1 MATSSGWSLT
11 GRLITKHLGAL
22 GTTIAGMIAN
32 FDPETA
38 TEADRDALAARL
50 RDIAGRHAK
59 AKAEWQKEEADVV
72 ALRKQIAT
80 DTDVAAKLGER
91 LAAGTV
97 TEDAVNLFLDELQ
110 AAQDRL
116 PQEEAE
122 AQDAKAFL
130 DELQALVAQMSEQLA
145 QFDAH
150 ATKVKR
156 ELERAKAARR
166 PFTRAGTYAKR
177 FAAKEAFSKA
187 VGTGFKAGVF
197 MKDIGVVN
205 APSGAPTLAL
215 TGGAKARLDAL
226 TPAGH
231 LIRVHLTLTDD
242 HPWAQAFV
250 VIEALLKA

>member
-1 MATSSGWSLT
+1 MTTSSGWSLT

-50 RDIAGRHAK
+50 RDIAARHAK
-59 AKAEWQKEEADVV
+59 AKNEWQKEDADVT
-72 ALRKQIAT
+72 ALKQQIAT
-80 DTDVAAKLGER
+80 DTQVASKLGDR

-97 TEDAVNLFLDELQ
+97 TEDTVNLFLDELQ

-116 PQEEAE
+116 PQEENE
-122 AQDAKAFL
+122 ALEAKAFL

-156 ELERAKAARR
+156 DLARAQAAHEQQALRAQQQEELRAMTGKGGASSGLSALQAR
-166 PFTRAGTYAKR
+166 
-177 FAAKEAFSKA
+177 AAKLQEQTEGLRAVNDVTDRPIQNKKA
-187 VGTGFKAGVF
+187 VDELRQSV
-197 MKDIGVVN
+197 
-205 APSGAPTLAL
+205 L
-215 TGGAKARLDAL
+215 TGTPPGKQSAAERL
-226 TPAGH
+226 
-231 LIRVHLTLTDD
+231 
-242 HPWAQAFV
+242 AQFNQAN
-250 VIEALLKA
+250 A